1 MVFAL
6 YKEINPNPRN
16 PEENSVII
24 DRLPLL
30 SHMNFLRT
38 IKIDLFQVNLCLF
51 QVHNPAFQFQILYFI
66 LFFIQIIILFKR
78 ILIYQVLDRFLRHV
92 KSVLSGNSGKN
103 LKTTAA

>member
-38 IKIDLFQVNLCLF
+38 IKTDLFQVNLCLF